1 MIGEFG
7 DDHIFRQIASL
18 CTTYLDV
25 LIREGFRAVKGKEEK
40 DFRTKKN
47 TDSSRYMDCVLKV
60 QIVFLLHQLLFAS
73 KCFWRQSSQI

>member
-40 DFRTKKN
+40 DFRTKKILIAAIW
-47 TDSSRYMDCVLKV
+47 TTVLKV